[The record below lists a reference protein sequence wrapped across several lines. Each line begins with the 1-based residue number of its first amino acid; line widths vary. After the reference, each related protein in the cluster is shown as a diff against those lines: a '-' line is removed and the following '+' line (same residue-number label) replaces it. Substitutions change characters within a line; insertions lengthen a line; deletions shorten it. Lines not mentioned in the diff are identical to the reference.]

1 MATKKFVPRGNNEG
15 GIGDSSRRWK
25 EVHAATGSFYNGL
38 SGSLQTLTDGSSYLV
53 EGSNISIVTQS
64 NGQVAIS
71 TTGGGTMSSF
81 RVTGS
86 HDVSSELTISDSNV
100 LEISGSGAI
109 SIITGET
116 NAVTA
121 SINLDGSTLQQSA
134 SGLKVNPD
142 LEIES
147 LRLTGD
153 LRVDGTTT
161 TIETENLLV
170 KDRFIL
176 LASGANQ
183 VAGEP
188 PVQGGIIVASGA
200 LGDSQSLIFG
210 ASGSMWHAT
219 QGDAENGVII
229 AIPET
234 GAPAPYVPLAASE
247 FRLSGSDVRR
257 LTTDGSNVILTSNN
271 MLQFTGSADF
281 KDPSIFSQGLTGS
294 LTRIKKSDGSLIKY
308 IEGNDE
314 IKVTTGSF
322 GEIQLQLHE
331 GAGGS
336 FSSFDFGIR
345 DGDKDTV
352 NDTEKV
358 FITSSNGVSLERND
372 LALTASLN
380 ADTNFQFVNNQLQLA
395 DSVSIVSDL
404 TASNAVSSS
413 LYTFENNPTS
423 QTFKD
428 GQLINI
434 TGSLFWKNPNDTD
447 ALRILSGSVESGGVS
462 FTAGDGLH
470 LNGSD
475 ILSASLV
482 EESEGGNLRF
492 VNAKLD
498 LSESI
503 SLTNISASNA
513 VSSSYFVLGDLS
525 GNPESGKN
533 TLWVNSS
540 DGNKLYLR
548 DSQLAA
554 GSVAADDVTL
564 GNAPANFK
572 TTTGDIG
579 VSGSNIGLTGS
590 LIEIHGENHTT
601 PRPLIIDGS
610 VDDTYQIR
618 YNNSFNHLEFSQNA
632 FVPVKL
638 SSENGLTL
646 SIGNQAADQLR
657 LSVLGTTAGR
667 ISLSTSPSRAVD
679 FRDYSDN
686 SAIKYSSDNVEISK
700 ILTASLGVSS
710 SLYTFENQ
718 ATSPTFEDSQLIN
731 VTGSLYWKNPNDSA
745 ELKLL
750 SGSEGGSTLT
760 GGSNITIANDSVA
773 LDNTVGITHLT
784 ASSQVS
790 SSLYFFKN
798 YESGDLPPTTE
809 NSSLFN
815 ATGSLFWRNP
825 TDGSEARIL
834 SGSAGVSFTTGDG
847 IHLNDDNVLTASL
860 LETGNLRF
868 ASNKLDI
875 KENVS
880 ITNLTASNAVSSSL
894 YTFKDV
900 GEGTTSNYSN
910 QLYNVTGTL
919 YWNTNDALLSGSSG
933 YGLVRNIQQK
943 PLGNAGNVDDIS
955 VNKSNTTVLLTVS
968 TTDLT
973 GGLPSYANLPTG
985 FYFTTKNLSDTIETE
1000 IKPNVTNNER
1010 LDGNIGD
1017 SLKLQPKSSLTFVNS
1032 GDGNYG
1038 WIVE

>member
-64 NGQVAIS
+64 NGQVTIS

-234 GAPAPYVPLAASE
+234 GNPAPYVPLAASE
-247 FRLSGSDVRR
+247 FRLSGSAVRR
-257 LTTDGSNVILTSNN
+257 LTTDDTNVILTSDN

-281 KDPSIFSQGLTGS
+281 KDPSIFNQGLTGS
-294 LTRIKKSDGSLIKY
+294 LTRIKKSDGSVIKY
-308 IEGNDE
+308 IEGNNE
-314 IKVTTGSF
+314 INVSTGSF
-322 GEIQLQLHE
+322 GEIQLALHD

-336 FSSFDFGIR
+336 FNSFEFGIR
-345 DGDKDTV
+345 DGDKNTVSDT
-352 NDTEKV
+352 DAI
-358 FITSSNGVSLERND
+358 FITSSNGISLELND
-372 LALTASLN
+372 LDITASLN
-380 ADTNFQFVNNQLQLA
+380 TDSNFQFSSDQLQLA

-404 TASNAVSSS
+404 TASNSISSS
-413 LYTFENNPTS
+413 LYTFENRGTS
-423 QTFKD
+423 QEFED

-447 ALRILSGSVESGGVS
+447 PLRILSGSVESGGVS

-513 VSSSYFVLGDLS
+513 VSSSYFVLGDSLTS
-525 GNPESGKN
+525 DPESGKN

-646 SIGNQAADQLR
+646 SIGNQAADQ
-657 LSVLGTTAGR
+657 
-667 ISLSTSPSRAVD
+667 
-679 FRDYSDN
+679 
-686 SAIKYSSDNVEISK
+686 
-700 ILTASLGVSS
+700 
-710 SLYTFENQ
+710 
-718 ATSPTFEDSQLIN
+718 
-731 VTGSLYWKNPNDSA
+731 
-745 ELKLL
+745 
-750 SGSEGGSTLT
+750 
-760 GGSNITIANDSVA
+760 
-773 LDNTVGITHLT
+773 
-784 ASSQVS
+784 
-790 SSLYFFKN
+790 
-798 YESGDLPPTTE
+798 
-809 NSSLFN
+809 
-815 ATGSLFWRNP
+815 
-825 TDGSEARIL
+825 
-834 SGSAGVSFTTGDG
+834 
-847 IHLNDDNVLTASL
+847 
-860 LETGNLRF
+860 
-868 ASNKLDI
+868 
-875 KENVS
+875 
-880 ITNLTASNAVSSSL
+880 
-894 YTFKDV
+894 
-900 GEGTTSNYSN
+900 
-910 QLYNVTGTL
+910 
-919 YWNTNDALLSGSSG
+919 
-933 YGLVRNIQQK
+933 
-943 PLGNAGNVDDIS
+943 
-955 VNKSNTTVLLTVS
+955 
-968 TTDLT
+968 
-973 GGLPSYANLPTG
+973 
-985 FYFTTKNLSDTIETE
+985 
-1000 IKPNVTNNER
+1000 
-1010 LDGNIGD
+1010 
-1017 SLKLQPKSSLTFVNS
+1017 
-1032 GDGNYG
+1032 
-1038 WIVE
+1038 